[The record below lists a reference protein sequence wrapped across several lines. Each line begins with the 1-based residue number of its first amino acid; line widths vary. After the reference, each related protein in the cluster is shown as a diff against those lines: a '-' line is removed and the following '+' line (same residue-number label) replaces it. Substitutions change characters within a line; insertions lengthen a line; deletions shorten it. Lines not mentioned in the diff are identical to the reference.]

1 MRRRSTTILGA
12 LALALCCAAP
22 AAAQAQNPCESSSP
36 ALWQGP
42 VQVGLLDGQL
52 GLGRS
57 ACPRSELRLGGDLA
71 LTAEVADFYGNI
83 KADAAL
89 GGSWAITEATEI
101 FAGFEVFRFQSVIS
115 SITATHLGTGYFQ
128 LGATQRI
135 WSGDGVQLAFTG
147 RLVLPTSTLDQNSIP
162 LALDVGLN
170 LAWAGHRVVTLFGS
184 AAFAGSLGIS
194 QGPALPRGGARFLVG
209 LDIHPLR
216 WLALVVQL
224 ETGFGYRG
232 AVDLVAP
239 GAAFRFA
246 IRRHLGIELGA
257 VFPVAGEE
265 RALVAGALQLS
276 WRFDAPAPRPAED
289 ATPTPT
295 PDPSTATEPEGDTSS
310 ADPAQTEPDPPAAPP
325 PGSSPV
331 DAVPPTEDPGAPAP
345 APETADPAPVDPAPA
360 SP

>member
-1 MRRRSTTILGA
+1 MRRLLTTCLGA
-12 LALALCCAAP
+12 LGVAACWVVP
-22 AAAQAQNPCESSSP
+22 AAAQAQEPCESSSP

-42 VQVGLLDGQL
+42 VQVGLLDGHL

-57 ACPRSELRLGGDLA
+57 ACPRSEIRVGGDLA

-83 KADAAL
+83 KVDAAL
-89 GGSWAITEATEI
+89 GGSWAITEATEV
-101 FAGFEVFRFQSVIS
+101 FAGFEAFRFQSVIS
-115 SITATHLGTGYFQ
+115 SITATHLGTGYFE

-135 WSGDGVQLAFTG
+135 WGGEGVQLAFTG
-147 RLVLPTSTLDQNSIP
+147 RLVLPTSTLDQNSSP

-184 AAFAGSLGIS
+184 ALFVGSIGIS
-194 QGPALPRGGARFLVG
+194 QGPALPRGGARVLVG

-224 ETGFGYRG
+224 EAGFGYRG

-239 GAAFRFA
+239 GVAFRFA

-276 WRFDAPAPRPAED
+276 WRFDEPRPRPAED
-289 ATPTPT
+289 VSTPAPTPE
-295 PDPSTATEPEGDTSS
+295 AGGDTDDLS
-310 ADPAQTEPDPPAAPP
+310 PAPP
-325 PGSSPV
+325 SP
-331 DAVPPTEDPGAPAP
+331 
-345 APETADPAPVDPAPA
+345 
-360 SP
+360 